1 MTSLT
6 GTIREI
12 NEGSTRAMVKILTVE
27 EKGSGNGGWC
37 WCSKDSLGRSTMAGK
52 PPKSLS
58 YPVKCLHG
66 EKLPVGAE
74 RKYNQCM
81 LRR

>member
-27 EKGSGNGGWC
+27 EKGSGNGRVVLVFERLPGQEYN
-37 WCSKDSLGRSTMAGK
+37 GRKAAEEFIL
-52 PPKSLS
+52 P
-58 YPVKCLHG
+58 G
-66 EKLPVGAE
+66 EVSP
-74 RKYNQCM
+74 
-81 LRR
+81 